1 MSFDAT
7 GKSSTSIKCL
17 QFELWQDC
25 NNCCEWCY
33 LKDHRVLTTDKQK
46 IHSIKE
52 VIKDINSDS
61 LNDFNAI
68 GLIGGEFFQ
77 GQLKNSEVKSEFLN
91 MIKVI
96 ENKLVLNEIK
106 EFWITASLIDENQS
120 DLIDILNLL
129 NFDELD
135 NDQRII
141 LCTSY
146 DTMGRFH
153 TKEAEQTWFKNLKEI
168 HSRFPKIILHTQSI
182 LTQDLIEKTIENPKL
197 FDEILKYSMLDFK
210 IPNYFRDKE
219 LAING
224 VKDYKS
230 LLRDNAYKFPNKFF
244 IKDHKTL
251 LKFLPIYIEIFGK
264 DKLKN
269 LINYP
274 SLRSHTLKI
283 FSEDYI
289 LSNRWEY
296 GEDRYQKCGHLL
308 DGQCYLNSDRCMY
321 CDIEKYI
328 RNLDNIEK

>member
-25 NNCCEWCY
+25 DNCCEWCY
-33 LKDHRVLTTDKQK
+33 LKDHRILTTDKQK
-46 IHSIKE
+46 INNIKE
-52 VIKDINSDS
+52 VIKDINYNPS
-61 LNDFNAI
+61 NEFNAI

-77 GQLKNSEVKSEFLN
+77 GQLQNSEVKSEFLN
-91 MIKVI
+91 MIKI
-96 ENKLVLNEIK
+96 INEKLISNQIK
-106 EFWITASLIDENQS
+106 EFWITASLIKPNQL
-120 DLIDILNLL
+120 DLIDTLNI
-129 NFDELD
+129 FDFNRFKD
-135 NDQRII
+135 NQRVI

-153 TKEAEQTWFKNLKEI
+153 SKESETQWFSNLEVI
-168 HSRFPKIILHTQSI
+168 STVFPKITLHTQSI
-182 LTQDLIEKTIENPKL
+182 LTQDLIEKTIENPRI
-197 FDEILKYSMLDFK
+197 FDKILKYSMLDFK
-210 IPNYFRDKE
+210 IPNYFRDKQ

-224 VKDYKS
+224 VKDYKA

-244 IKDHKTL
+244 IKDHKSL
-251 LKFLPIYIEIFGK
+251 FKFLPIYIKIFGK

-308 DGQCYLNSDRCMY
+308 DGQCYLDSDRCMY

>member
-1 MSFDAT
+1 MSYDNT
-7 GKSSTSIKCL
+7 GKSSKSIKCL

-25 NNCCEWCY
+25 DNCCEWCY
-33 LKDHRVLTTDKQK
+33 LKDHRILTNDEQK
-46 IHSIKE
+46 IHNIQE

-77 GQLKNSEVKSEFLN
+77 GQMKNKEVKQAFLQ
-91 MIKVI
+91 MIQKI
-96 ENKLVLNEIK
+96 NNKLAEDKIK
-106 EFWITASLIDENQS
+106 EFWITASLIKEDQT
-120 DLIDILNLL
+120 DLIDVLKEVKVK
-129 NFDELD
+129 D
-135 NDQRII
+135 DQRII
-141 LCTSY
+141 LCTSF

-153 TKEAEQTWFKNLKEI
+153 TDKDKENWFNNLKYI
-168 HSRFPKIILHTQSI
+168 AITFPYITLHTQTI
-182 LTQDLIEKTIENPKL
+182 LTQDLIEKTIADSHI

-224 VKDYKS
+224 IKDYPS
-230 LLRDNAYKFPNKFF
+230 LIRNNVHKFPKKFF
-244 IKDHKTL
+244 IEDNKTFL
-251 LKFLPIYIEIFGK
+251 QFLPIYVKIFGK
-264 DKLKN
+264 DKLVN

-283 FSEDYI
+283 FSEDYT

-296 GEDRYQKCGHLL
+296 TEDRYQPCGHLL

-321 CDIEKYI
+321 CDIEKFI
-328 RNLDNIEK
+328 RAYEG

>member
-1 MSFDAT
+1 MSYDNT
-7 GKSSTSIKCL
+7 GTSSRSIKCL

-25 NNCCEWCY
+25 NNYCDFCY
-33 LKDHRVLTTDKQK
+33 LKDHRILTTDEQK
-46 IHSIKE
+46 IHNIQE

-77 GQLKNSEVKSEFLN
+77 GQLQNPEVKSEFLN
-91 MIKVI
+91 MIKI
-96 ENKLVLNEIK
+96 INDKLLSNKIK
-106 EFWITASLIDENQS
+106 EFWITASLINPNQL
-120 DLIDILNLL
+120 DLVDILKVLDFD
-129 NFDELD
+129 NFKD
-135 NDQRII
+135 NQRVI

-153 TKEAEQTWFKNLKEI
+153 TPEAEQTWFNNIEAIYFFYPEI
-168 HSRFPKIILHTQSI
+168 TLHTQII
-182 LTQDLIEKTIENPKL
+182 LTQDLIEKTIENPHI
-197 FDEILKYSMLDFK
+197 FDRILEYSMLDFK

-224 VKDYKS
+224 IKNYPELIRNNID
-230 LLRDNAYKFPNKFF
+230 KFPKKFF
-244 IKDHKTL
+244 IEDNKTF
-251 LKFLPIYIEIFGK
+251 LKFLPIYIKIFGK

-283 FSEDYI
+283 FSEDYT
-289 LSNRWEY
+289 LSNRWDY
-296 GEDRYQKCGHLL
+296 NEDRYQPCGHLL
-308 DGQCYLNSDRCMY
+308 DGQCYINSDRCMY

-328 RNLDNIEK
+328 KNLENINV